1 MIYPINVEV
10 AVEYGIMSQHCSST
24 SHTFLCTVSDE
35 PELFRYK
42 SHVPWYCVRWTSTV
56 PVQVTRSFVLCEI
69 NLHCSGTSHTFLCT
83 VWDEPALFRYKSHVP
98 LYCVRWTSTVP
109 VQVTRSFAL
118 CDICYVNSSFFSVS
132 LCLVI
137 KYLFQTPYK
146 INCPVQSVFRDPES
160 SVTRVF
166 SWNRIWNLPNSL
178 WDDDFDWTLWQDLG
192 LFKTTLFIPPLLSEL
207 QDCLLLN
214 TMLVQRNKLT
224 TFCGCDAEEI
234 TLNHW
239 ELAEIPWY
247 FIVYLSIKCWN
258 KNETLLLYCHLPF
271 CPPFITNLPGITG
284 SQ

>member
-1 MIYPINVEV
+1 MN
-10 AVEYGIMSQHCSST
+10 QNCSST
-24 SHTFLCTVSDE
+24 SHTFLGTVS
-35 PELFRYK
+35 
-42 SHVPWYCVRWTSTV
+42 
-56 PVQVTRSFVLCEI
+56 
-69 NLHCSGTSHTFLCT
+69 
-83 VWDEPALFRYKSHVP
+83 DEPALFRYKSHVP
-98 LYCVRWTSTVP
+98 LYCVRWTCTVP
-109 VQVTRSFAL
+109 VQVTRSFVL
-118 CDICYVNSSFFSVS
+118 CEMNQHWSGTSHTFLCTVWHMLRQFEFFFVS

-137 KYLFQTPYK
+137 KYLFKTPYK

-258 KNETLLLYCHLPF
+258 KNETLLL
-271 CPPFITNLPGITG
+271 
-284 SQ
+284 